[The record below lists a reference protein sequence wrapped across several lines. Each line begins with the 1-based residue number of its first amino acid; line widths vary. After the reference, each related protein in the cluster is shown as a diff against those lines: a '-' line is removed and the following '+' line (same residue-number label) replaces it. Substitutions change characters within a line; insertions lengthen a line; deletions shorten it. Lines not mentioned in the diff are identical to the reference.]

1 MNYTLF
7 KLGMWLNVFLVLSIT
22 SSCAL
27 AETTTRDE
35 LLDYDKNREAAWRER
50 FEEEL
55 QRFGVH
61 PSEAE
66 KEAAF
71 KEYMTRVRERAEKQ
85 KELIEAGNGE
95 LVLRGQVLDQDGQPV
110 PNAEVT
116 AVVQEERT
124 IGIGFYRL
132 QTIKRDVVVKTD
144 ASGHFTLDGGRGRW
158 ICIQNISASGYEFVA
173 EQQAARDFYA
183 DESVA
188 ILKPQGK
195 RVGKERIVLKVWK
208 QKGQPDKL
216 VVQEA
221 HFRVAKDGK
230 KQMFNVLHPRG
241 KKMLAE
247 VQEGKALDGDL
258 VFSVM
263 DSGTEDRVLLRIEA
277 VDGGVSDHNNSG
289 FIAPA
294 EGYSP
299 VYDIDVTK
307 GEQQATVFV
316 RSRDGMIYTRLNLNV
331 WYDAENGTASIG
343 IKYASNPQGRTNLQ
357 PKGGEYRPHML
368 PSLGKGGFGFSP
380 ENEK

>member
-1 MNYTLF
+1 MNYRIF
-7 KLGMWLNVFLVLSIT
+7 KWDTWLNAFLVLSII
-22 SSCAL
+22 SFYAL

-35 LLDYDKNREAAWRER
+35 LLEYDTKREAAWRER
-50 FEEEL
+50 FEDEL
-55 QRFGVH
+55 RRSGVH
-61 PSEAE
+61 ASEAE

-85 KELIEAGNGE
+85 KELIEEGNRE

-110 PNAEVT
+110 SNAEVA

-124 IGIGFYRL
+124 IGIGFHRL

-144 ASGHFTLDGGRGRW
+144 ASGNFTLDGGRGRW
-158 ICIQNISASGYEFVA
+158 ISIQNISAPGYEFVA
-173 EQQAARDFYA
+173 EQQTARDFYA

-188 ILKPQGK
+188 ILKPQGM
-195 RVGKERIVLKVWK
+195 RVGKERVVLKAWK

-216 VVQEA
+216 VIQEV
-221 HFRVAKDGK
+221 HFRVAKGGE

-241 KKMLAE
+241 KKMLTE

-258 VFSVM
+258 LFAVM

-277 VDGGVSDHNNSG
+277 VDGGVSDHNSSG

-299 VYDIDVTK
+299 VYDMDVTK

-316 RSRDGMIYTRLNLNV
+316 RSRDGMIYTRLSLNA
-331 WYDAENGTASIG
+331 WYDAENSTLSIG
-343 IKYASNPQGRTNLQ
+343 MKYASNPHGRTNLQ
-357 PKGGEYRPHML
+357 PNGGEYRPHVL
-368 PSLGKGGFGFSP
+368 PSLEEELSKKRS
-380 ENEK
+380 EVL